1 MLFLSVFF
9 SLSLRLSDS
18 LSLSLD
24 LSIPQHSRCIDT
36 ALIYPHP
43 KGKTYKF
50 SLKSLGERYLGRKI
64 QTKESGHDSIED
76 ASCAMQLCR
85 LKLLFGPTFGEHE
98 FEGESICSI
107 LTRHNKYAS
116 LADRRAVLRRHAV
129 GSANAL
135 ACTSDEEVGESP
147 ASRPTFMTRCP
158 SPSLVL
164 SLPSQTDRL
173 THSCACAV
181 VTARPSP
188 PLPFPFLSFPSLP
201 LPLVVD

>member
-107 LTRHNKYAS
+107 LTRHNKYARGLNRS
-116 LADRRAVLRRHAV
+116 MLVPFKRLCADATETERTRATAMLM
-129 GSANAL
+129 GSAPPVAK
-135 ACTSDEEVGESP
+135 SGHV
-147 ASRPTFMTRCP
+147 SRGK
-158 SPSLVL
+158 SIEY
-164 SLPSQTDRL
+164 
-173 THSCACAV
+173 
-181 VTARPSP
+181 
-188 PLPFPFLSFPSLP
+188 
-201 LPLVVD
+201 